1 MRRRRTPDVRR
12 LAAAMRAP
20 GNDPRTWVSAGRIDQ
35 DPDAIHWDS
44 GVGWVVDVTFY
55 GSGLEDDEGRPCR
68 VAGLGAPG
76 QGRGEYIPPTPG
88 AELLVAVAAGDVEAG
103 PVVVGYLTN
112 EDDAHPPATV
122 NGLNIQADLT
132 TSTLTE
138 VSPYDTE
145 IVSSPHHRRE
155 EYALDRHS
163 QARNQILE
171 AAQQVKLALRDAA
184 QSYVRGERFV
194 QALNGWIDAV
204 TSYVTA
210 NGEADLLVYTALNL
224 LAPGTILPDK
234 IQAVLQAIAQSEAQ
248 RVGFQSAAVAGDAL
262 SARIKGD

>member
-1 MRRRRTPDVRR
+1 MRGRRTPDVRR

-20 GNDPRTWVSAGRIDQ
+20 GNDPRTWLSAGRIDQ
-35 DPDAIHWDS
+35 DGDAIHFDP
-44 GVGWVVDVTFY
+44 GVGWMVDVTFY

-88 AELLVAVAAGDVEAG
+88 AELLVAVTAGDVEAG

-112 EDDAHPPATV
+112 EEDGHPPSTI
-122 NGLNIQADLT
+122 NGLNIEADLSS
-132 TSTLTE
+132 STLTE

-171 AAQQVKLALRDAA
+171 AAQLVRLATRDAA

-194 QALNGWIDAV
+194 QAINGWINAV
-204 TSYVTA
+204 TQYVTA
-210 NGEADLLVYTALNL
+210 NGQADLLVYAAINVLV
-224 LAPGTILPDK
+224 PGSITPDQ
-234 IQAVLQAIAQSEAQ
+234 IQAVADAIAETEVR
-248 RVGFQSAAVAGDAL
+248 RVAFQSAAVEGDAL
-262 SARIKGD
+262 SSRIKGD